1 VNKSERDDLIRLVRL
16 RAKQARS
23 DAETRAKIL
32 AAEIEDLMAAQFEAE
47 DELWVRAV
55 VIAEKAAVQANE
67 RIAEQCARLGI
78 PPQHAPGL
86 ELRWRAR
93 SPEFTSGGRRAEL
106 RKLAQARLAALT
118 AAAKSAV
125 DGQALDA
132 ETALVAG
139 SLESEDARAV
149 LDALPTAEQ
158 LMPALSL
165 DDLGVRTWQPPAGAA
180 SALLTPST
188 TADRKRRRVMAAI
201 EAHPGWSDRRIAE
214 VVGVDHKTVTTYRR
228 RAGETARELPG
239 EGPGDGEPGGRG
251 QPLPPWAT
259 AEPPVA

>member
-1 VNKSERDDLIRLVRL
+1 MNKGERGDLIRLVRL

-47 DELWVRAV
+47 DELWAQAV

-67 RIAEQCARLGI
+67 RIAEQCALLGI

-93 SPEFTSGGRRAEL
+93 SQEFTSGGRRAEL

-118 AAAKSAV
+118 AAAKSAI
-125 DGQALDA
+125 DNQALAA
-132 ETALVAG
+132 ETTLVAG
-139 SLESEDARAV
+139 SLESADARAV
-149 LDALPTAEQ
+149 LDAMPTAEQ
-158 LMPALSL
+158 LMPALTL
-165 DDLGVRTWQPPAGAA
+165 DDLGVTTWQPPEGTA

-188 TADRKRRRVMAAI
+188 PADRKRRKALAAI
-201 EAHPGWSDRRIAE
+201 EAHPGWPDRKIAE
-214 VVGVDHKTVTTYRR
+214 IAGVDHKTVAAYRR
-228 RAGETARELPG
+228 RAGATPAELPG
-239 EGPGDGEPGGRG
+239 TGPGDTEPGGEFPGDGERAP
-251 QPLPPWAT
+251 
-259 AEPPVA
+259 